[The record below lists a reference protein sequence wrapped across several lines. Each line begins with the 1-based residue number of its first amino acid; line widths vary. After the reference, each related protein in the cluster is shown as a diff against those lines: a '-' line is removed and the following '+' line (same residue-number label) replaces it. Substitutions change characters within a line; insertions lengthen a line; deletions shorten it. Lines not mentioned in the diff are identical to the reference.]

1 VTTCGNCEQA
11 YPRASCPRTQFAGA
25 DNQLRLFSV
34 PPPSRSKTTPPG
46 KRESIR
52 SVERV
57 TVVPTFDL
65 EAFARESE
73 TRQVA
78 AAPSTVESREGQE
91 RECLEAIGS
100 ESTVLLRAVSDD
112 RLKHLAIGPVGAFL
126 FSLLDGNTDVETVI
140 DIAGLQR
147 LEVLRHLRDLVERG
161 IVVIAPIGRF
171 PRR

>member
-1 VTTCGNCEQA
+1 
-11 YPRASCPRTQFAGA
+11 
-25 DNQLRLFSV
+25 
-34 PPPSRSKTTPPG
+34 
-46 KRESIR
+46 
-52 SVERV
+52 V

-78 AAPSTVESREGQE
+78 AAPSTVESREALE

-100 ESTVLLRAVSDD
+100 ESTLLLRAVSDD
-112 RLKHLAIGPVGAFL
+112 RLKHLAIDPVGAFL

-140 DIAGLQR
+140 DIAGLPR

-161 IVVIAPIGRF
+161 IVVIAPMGRR